1 MQKPNRPARWTPSLG
16 VLVAAALLGTGCR
29 PPGPAALLKGDALL
43 KAGKVDAAVA
53 QFEKAIRYHDLETNA
68 QAWNHLGLAY
78 HRQGQ
83 SRKAEQAY
91 QKALLLDRNLA
102 AARLNLGYLYLETG
116 NNLAAADA
124 FTTYCT
130 LKADLPEAWLRLGQA
145 QVRAAAQLPAN
156 ERGRLLEA
164 ARSNL
169 EYAPPGAEKLNLLG
183 QVSFL
188 RGRPREAAPLFSAAV
203 QADPTY
209 PPAVLNLAVVYQ
221 QLGDRRSALAGYR
234 GYLAMAPH
242 AEDSAAIQATV
253 AALDA
258 ELNPAPIV
266 VAAPTIVPP
275 PAVTNPVVRTVQLP
289 TNPPPQ
295 ATVAV
300 ARPEPAPAKTNAF
313 RAPVIETAAAPAP
326 KATLP
331 TRTEV
336 ATVPVTKVE
345 EAPAIRPSVKEPVKS
360 VAPPEVVVSPTNAR
374 PDYNLAGLTNVPS
387 GNASAKTEKK
397 GFFARM
403 NPVGWFGNDGEKPR
417 PKPQPKPQGTPVL
430 SAATQRTSEPARTE
444 VEPQPAPQYPRY
456 PYRVSTAP
464 RPGDRA
470 KAQSHFDSGL
480 EAHRIQR
487 ESAAVGDYE
496 KAVALDPAFYEAHF
510 NLSLCYQTLRQ
521 IPDALR
527 EAEYAVALQPKADDA
542 RYQLAQLLDI
552 AGYPEDAV
560 AQAREA
566 VAIKE
571 SDARAHLLLGT
582 IYAQKL
588 MNAPQARVHYQR
600 FLELEP
606 KNPAATAVRYWLA
619 TTQ

>member
-1 MQKPNRPARWTPSLG
+1 MQKPHRPARWTPSLG

-188 RGRPREAAPLFSAAV
+188 RGRPREAAPIFSAAV

-275 PAVTNPVVRTVQLP
+275 PAVTNPVVRAVQLP

-313 RAPVIETAAAPAP
+313 RAPVIVTPAAPAP

-360 VAPPEVVVSPTNAR
+360 VAPPEVVVAPTNAR

-403 NPVGWFGNDGEKPR
+403 NPVGWFGYDGEKPR